1 LFLGARGENDFKLV
15 QMNLERIWR
24 KEIQKKKKGAGAAG
38 PTPLPFRP
46 SKRPGLPPLSLSL
59 PRADAPRSTRRR
71 PRGGRTPALDA
82 PRPASNPP
90 WSGRRRRLPDHFAR
104 SVPRALLL
112 LPPPLAPRSSSRSS
126 ARHCRRE
133 LRRSSPATPEPQARR
148 REHQGTRRR

>member
-1 LFLGARGENDFKLV
+1 MFLGARGENDFKLV

-24 KEIQKKKKGAGAAG
+24 KEIQKKRERGRRCWANPA
-38 PTPLPFRP
+38 
-46 SKRPGLPPLSLSL
+46 SLS
-59 PRADAPRSTRRR
+59 AQQAT
-71 PRGGRTPALDA
+71 
-82 PRPASNPP
+82 RPASPLPLPPARGRASLHPAPATWRPYAGVGRAAAGLQPP

-112 LPPPLAPRSSSRSS
+112 LPPPLEPRRSSRSS

>member
-1 LFLGARGENDFKLV
+1 MFLGARGENDFKLV

-24 KEIQKKKKGAGAAG
+24 KEIQKKEKGAGAAG

-90 WSGRRRRLPDHFAR
+90 GRDAGSGSQAIS
-104 SVPRALLL
+104 SVLSPAPSFSFL
-112 LPPPLAPRSSSRSS
+112 PPLAPRSSSSSS
-126 ARHCRRE
+126 ARHCRRKP
-133 LRRSSPATPEPQARR
+133 RRSPPTAPEPQAHR
-148 REHQGTRRR
+148 REHQRLRHR